1 MKMTKSKPDHG
12 IPEHV
17 IEHLG
22 PPAVLPRRMA
32 QFYGL
37 LRELASDQ
45 GPRGMSD
52 WCLLWD
58 MAIARI
64 DLAQIGAAKVAGM
77 TLLQDQAAIEIV
89 RRDSLQ
95 YIGQNPSDS
104 MSRDYDP
111 TVGIFDSKAP
121 ELDMVAT
128 RSVLKRLGLQDSAVQ
143 DVAYLMAFSILTP
156 LEILASAKQSVERM
170 ARNEI
175 ERRHSRED
183 QLERMQARS
192 PVLGVEFS
200 PTTMIEEISLGSD
213 LLGGS
218 PRRQK
223 SKSAAPAA
231 KAAGVGSADS
241 ASAVAEMAEVNDNA
255 RVA

>member
-1 MKMTKSKPDHG
+1 
-12 IPEHV
+12 
-17 IEHLG
+17 
-22 PPAVLPRRMA
+22 
-32 QFYGL
+32 
-37 LRELASDQ
+37 
-45 GPRGMSD
+45 
-52 WCLLWD
+52 
-58 MAIARI
+58 
-64 DLAQIGAAKVAGM
+64 
-77 TLLQDQAAIEIV
+77 
-89 RRDSLQ
+89 
-95 YIGQNPSDS
+95 
-104 MSRDYDP
+104 
-111 TVGIFDSKAP
+111 
-121 ELDMVAT
+121 MVAT

-183 QLERMQARS
+183 QLETMQARS

-218 PRRQK
+218 TGRQK